1 MSSKYFSNYLVEIGD
16 VPLLPPEREIELSQ
30 IIQLGLASNASK
42 AEIRASESGRAE
54 LAHHNLRL
62 VVNIART
69 FGYSSLTLEEMTFA
83 GNVGLMEAAKR
94 FKYESKARFATY
106 AFYWIQ
112 VTIRAAIRSARLIRT
127 PERRA
132 RVLQRIRTAWSFRE
146 DQSAQDLDILHRETG
161 ISTAVIQRVLRDQCM
176 IISLDRPMHEDSGEG
191 IEVILPTDEETPAEI
206 VGHEEDLSELAKAV
220 SLLTPREKHVVCSRF
235 GINTDKTETL
245 KQIGSCYGLSFER
258 IRQIETLALEKLRSS
273 LEMPTG
279 RRAESADSAVREN
292 KKPDTDGYSPV
303 SGVTPCGQPSKT
315 PVNTLEKSKT
325 ASGTASKS
333 ASRIA
338 SSAVQ
343 REYEEGAK

>member
-16 VPLLPPEREIELSQ
+16 MPLLPPEREIELSQ
-30 IIQLGLASNASK
+30 IIQRGLVPNAST
-42 AEIRASESGRAE
+42 AEIRASENGRTE

-62 VVNIART
+62 VVSIARA

-94 FKYESKARFATY
+94 FKCESKARFATY

-112 VTIRAAIRSARLIRT
+112 ATIRVAIRSARLIRT

-146 DQSAQDLDILHRETG
+146 DQSAQDLDILHHETG
-161 ISTAVIQRVLRDQCM
+161 ISTEVIQRVLRDQCM
-176 IISLDRPMHEDSGEG
+176 IISLDRPMHDDSDEG

-206 VGHEEDLSELAKAV
+206 VSHQEDLSELAKAV
-220 SLLTPREKHVVCSRF
+220 SSLTPREKHVVCSRF
-235 GINTDKTETL
+235 GINTDKIETL

-273 LEMPTG
+273 LAACRT
-279 RRAESADSAVREN
+279 
-292 KKPDTDGYSPV
+292 
-303 SGVTPCGQPSKT
+303 
-315 PVNTLEKSKT
+315 
-325 ASGTASKS
+325 
-333 ASRIA
+333 
-338 SSAVQ
+338 
-343 REYEEGAK
+343 